1 MNGCLRLKGDVSCRR
16 KGGRE
21 GERGEG
27 ERERKG
33 REGEKGMEER
43 KGITRRK
50 GREEGEERFY
60 NGELLLHVILITGN

>member
-1 MNGCLRLKGDVSCRR
+1 M
-16 KGGRE
+16 RE

-43 KGITRRK
+43 KGITRGERK
-50 GREEGEERFY
+50 GKRDF
-60 NGELLLHVILITGN
+60 TMGNYSYT